1 MSHFNSSMIYTI
13 IVNIYGNHPYI
24 SYIFIHL
31 VKLHSYEQH
40 PDCNLLKVDR
50 AIATQNFG
58 RNLEE
63 TLLKKYNKHKI

>member
-1 MSHFNSSMIYTI
+1 MYFSFSSFTPLLSTYMVT
-13 IVNIYGNHPYI
+13 HPYI

-40 PDCNLLKVDR
+40 PDCNLISVNR
-50 AIATQNFG
+50 VITIRNFG
-58 RNLEE
+58 QNLEE